1 MVILRIPPLSRWQDL
16 RRNLGRFPPLFL
28 RCLRYFLRL
37 LFLLLVMVKDGG
49 AVLGATITTLAI
61 LGGGIVHFVEKLE
74 EGGVG
79 EGGGVVGYLEGF
91 GVCMGIGN

>member
-1 MVILRIPPLSRWQDL
+1 
-16 RRNLGRFPPLFL
+16 
-28 RCLRYFLRL
+28 
-37 LFLLLVMVKDGG
+37 MVKDGG

-61 LGGGIVHFVEKLE
+61 LGGGVVHFIEKFE

-91 GVCMGIGN
+91 GVCVALGISSCRTQNVDTQPCEEKY